1 MMSHS
6 TYPSLPSWGHTE
18 GPSSAPPLLVG
29 PSDSVAPQVPYH
41 LRVINAKR
49 GGLIDKE
56 KMFKKKYKKY
66 NKILN

>member
-1 MMSHS
+1 MMGYS
-6 TYPSLPSWGHTE
+6 TYPNLPSWGHAE
-18 GPSSAPPLLVG
+18 GPLSAPPLLAG
-29 PSDSVAPQVPYH
+29 SSGSVAPQVPYH

-56 KMFKKKYKKY
+56 MMFKKKYKKY